1 MMKRP
6 ISLALSALT
15 LTASLAHAQEEALPQ
30 APSNEKLIELQTT
43 QGMKRAMEKILN
55 IESEWGIFDKF
66 KPNRCK
72 YAIQV
77 PDSVTRGTIA
87 LTFDDG
93 PNPDTTPLILDVL
106 KAHNAKGTF
115 FILGSKIK
123 GNEAIL
129 RRMVAEGHQLANH
142 SYSHPNF
149 HELSSSRMNSEIK
162 TTDRLLRTVGT
173 PRFFRYPYG
182 NSTCSSNEL
191 VSSLGYVNVGWD
203 IDTCD
208 WAFADGQVSDKENA
222 TCQAPQHLRRD
233 YAGYVANVVAQ
244 TQGGVLLMHDIHKN
258 TAHSL
263 DRLMTMLEQDGYRFV
278 SLTDRNIFPKLNR
291 R

>member
-1 MMKRP
+1 MKRP

-15 LTASLAHAQEEALPQ
+15 LTASLAHAQEEVLPQ

-43 QGMKRAMEKILN
+43 QGMKRAMEKVLN
-55 IESEWGIFDKF
+55 LETEWGIFDKF

-72 YAIQV
+72 YAIQI

-93 PNPDTTPLILDVL
+93 PNPETTPVILDVL
-106 KAHNAKGTF
+106 KAHGAKATF

-123 GNEAIL
+123 GNESIL

-149 HELSSSRMNSEIK
+149 HELSSSRMNSEISQ
-162 TTDRLLRTVGT
+162 TDRLLRTVGT

-233 YAGYVANVVAQ
+233 YAGYVANAVAQ
-244 TQGGVLLMHDIHKN
+244 TNGGVLLMHDIHKN